1 VIGVT
6 LQLYDHGA
14 AVGRKGA
21 CCAGQDIHDAKRV
34 ADRLGIAHYVIDS
47 EARFRGSVIAA
58 FADSYASG
66 ETPVPCIACNQHLKF
81 GDLLGMA
88 RDLGAEAMA
97 TGHYVRRLEGPH
109 GAELHQAADP
119 ARDQSW
125 FLFATTREQLEFCRF
140 PLGDMVSKAE
150 VRALAAEMGL
160 VVAEKP
166 DSQDICFVPSGTYA
180 GIVEKFRPEALEAG
194 EIVTEDGAV
203 LGTHQGIARYTVG
216 QAKGLGNAA
225 QRAGAPIA
233 VKRIEPGTRRIIVG
247 PRGAAGREI
256 RLRDVNWLIDPPE
269 GVLRATAKL
278 RARDGLHPAS
288 ITSDGTGALVTLD
301 EAAIAAPGQ
310 AAVFYDGSRILG
322 GGFIL

>member
-1 VIGVT
+1 
-6 LQLYDHGA
+6 
-14 AVGRKGA
+14 